1 MGLLRVPF
9 RAVVSRYDEDAAPA
23 LGDPAERTL
32 AHARGKAREVAA
44 RLGVPAGGAV
54 LGADTAVV
62 VGGRWLGKPAGRD
75 EARAMIELLA
85 GREHAVITAI
95 ALISDAGERVRC
107 ARAAVRFRTL
117 SAAAVDWYL
126 DLGEW
131 ADRAGGYAIQ
141 GAGAALAERV
151 EGDFTTVIGL
161 PLGATLDLLQ
171 EVGLAPWSAA
181 GGALDAAGGSGSGRA
196 AR

>member
-9 RAVVSRYDEDAAPA
+9 RAVVSRYDEEAAPA
-23 LGDPAERTL
+23 PADAAERAL

-62 VGGRWLGKPAGRD
+62 VGGRWLSKPVGRH
-75 EARAMIELLA
+75 EAREMIELLA
-85 GREHAVITAI
+85 GREHEVITAV
-95 ALISDAGERVRC
+95 ALITEAGERARC
-107 ARAAVRFRTL
+107 DRAAVRFRAL
-117 SAAAVDWYL
+117 EAAAVDWYL
-126 DLGEW
+126 DQGEW
-131 ADRAGGYAIQ
+131 AGRAGGYAIQ

-151 EGDFTTVIGL
+151 EGDVTTVVGL
-161 PLGATLDLLQ
+161 PLGATLDLL
-171 EVGLAPWSAA
+171 EEAGLAPWSGA
-181 GGALDAAGGSGSGRA
+181 GAGAGRH